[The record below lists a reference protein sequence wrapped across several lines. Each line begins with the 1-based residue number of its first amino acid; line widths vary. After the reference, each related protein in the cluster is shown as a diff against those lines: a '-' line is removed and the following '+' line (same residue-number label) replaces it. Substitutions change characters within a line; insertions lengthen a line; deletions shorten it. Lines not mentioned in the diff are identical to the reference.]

1 MNVVSFTCE
10 TVAMKKITILL
21 LGCFSLLFASG
32 QTGRISLDSSVQ
44 RLHRAMLVGDGQQL
58 DQLTSDSLT
67 YGHSGGKIEDK
78 QSFIQHLVSG
88 ESDFLQLDVSDQ
100 QSTIVK
106 NVAWVRLNMAAEI
119 IDNGNRMNVKLKILY
134 VWLLQKG
141 QWKLLARQAVKM
153 VP

>member
-1 MNVVSFTCE
+1 
-10 TVAMKKITILL
+10 
-21 LGCFSLLFASG
+21 
-32 QTGRISLDSSVQ
+32 
-44 RLHRAMLVGDGQQL
+44 MLVGDGQQL